1 MTEQGSRAPIEAS
14 TLAREAP
21 LFGLSRRRCLAGAL
35 VLSAVALMLAIGE
48 RLDLHYVQAQ
58 HSQLMSIRSAHPF
71 ASALVYFAGFFAL
84 TALSLPVAGV
94 LTLLGGSLFGIAT
107 ALPLAAVAS
116 SCGATAAFL
125 LSRYLFRDWVCI
137 RYPARVAMV
146 EAGVAAEGAF
156 YLFALRMMPAV
167 PFFVLNAV
175 MGLTGMPAGRFF
187 LVTLIGMLPVLSLLA
202 LAGERLA
209 AIRAMHDLLDIR
221 LVIAL
226 TALGLLPLLARRFIL
241 YLRRMLNRPGT
252 EDADKKKPA

>member
-1 MTEQGSRAPIEAS
+1 MTEQESRAPFEAL
-14 TLAREAP
+14 TQAREAP
-21 LFGLSRRRCLAGAL
+21 LFGRSWRRCLAGAL

-58 HSQLMSIRSAHPF
+58 HSQLLSIRTAHPL
-71 ASALVYFAGFFAL
+71 ATAVAYFAVFFAL

-94 LTLLGGSLFGIAT
+94 LTLLGGSLFGITT

-116 SCGATAAFL
+116 SCGATAAFM
-125 LSRYLFRDWVCI
+125 LSRYLFRNWVCI
-137 RYPARVAMV
+137 RFPARVAMV
-146 EAGVAAEGAF
+146 EAGVAVEGAF

-167 PFFVLNAV
+167 PFFVLNAA

-209 AIRAMHDLLDIR
+209 AIRSMHDVLNPG

-226 TALGLLPLLARRFIL
+226 TALGMLPLLARRFIG
-241 YLRRMLNRPGT
+241 YLRRMRHRPGT
-252 EDADKKKPA
+252 DGADKKKPA